1 MAGRIKGITIEIGG
15 ETRGLEQSL
24 SGVNKHIKTTQKE
37 LKDVERLLKL
47 DPTNTDLLRQKQEL
61 LAKAISGTEDK
72 LEQLK
77 EAERQAQEQFKRGEI
92 TKEQY
97 DALQREIIA
106 TEQELE
112 KLTEQA
118 DDSADALEQI
128 GEAAEKV
135 SDGASAVAE
144 KTRAMSTAATAAI
157 AAIGALALK
166 TSESAK
172 ELKST
177 ASVTGVSTDALQA
190 YAYAAQSVNIPI
202 ETLTDSMKDN
212 LAAMADARDETSE
225 QAQIYKQLGIE
236 VKEAD
241 GSLRNAEDVYWEVID
256 ALSEMENKTER
267 DATAMKLL
275 GESAREINPI
285 IDMGSQQFREMSAE
299 AESLGLILDSETLES
314 LDSIQDVLNKIKAQA
329 AASLAKASAKALTAL
344 TPVIEDVVGALS
356 EMLEYVAGLDERQ
369 IKFALSALGVVAII
383 SPLAGI
389 ISGIGTAIKGVTT
402 ALTFLNAHPII
413 AAATAVTALGVAIA
427 VAAKE
432 SEVTAEA
439 AQTMFDTIQSSA
451 AELTNSVA
459 DINATETAASNLI
472 DKLEELNEDGLDES
486 EISTYNATLDTLLAT
501 MPELASLIDTQTGEI
516 IGGTDALRQNTKA
529 WAQNAKQQAYNE
541 HLVAL
546 YKDQAAVQ
554 LELAENMQMLEEAN
568 AELEAA
574 EQNLI
579 ETQERLGDVAHDEAE
594 QNAQRNIELA
604 TAQARYDAAAVAV
617 ERYSTALEEDTAAIE
632 AATNEIA
639 EKEAV
644 IGTLIDAETEL
655 AATEATVTTAT
666 AEQAAAVNEIGAAWA
681 AAYNEA
687 KTSIDSQ
694 IGLFDVFTAEL
705 DEAYNSLTELTG
717 AMDTQ
722 AANITSY
729 ADNLAKAAQYGIDD
743 GLVASLA
750 DGSAESAAYIAAIV
764 EDIEEAGVTTE
775 GLGEDATAAVAE
787 FNSAYQK
794 TQQAKEYLAGT
805 IAGIETQLSVALQD
819 GSEFGVDLVRGMVS
833 GIQTQSST
841 LYSTISRVV
850 NNAINTARIAA
861 DTHSPSKKTKKIF
874 EDVGEGM
881 VVGLGNKEDDV
892 IREVHKVVD
901 HALAIDPHRAAI
913 DVGSA
918 MAGITS
924 GMLSAGVTNNNSRT
938 VQVTVQNT
946 FGEYDSAAG
955 NAAANDLVR
964 QINRALGRA
973 L

>member
-15 ETRGLEQSL
+15 KTDGLEQSL
-24 SGVNKHIKTTQKE
+24 SGVNKHIKSTQKE

-112 KLTEQA
+112 KLENRA
-118 DDSADALEQI
+118 SESSVALAKI
-128 GEAAEKV
+128 GHVAGEV
-135 SDGASAVAE
+135 SDGAGKVAD
-144 KTRAMSTAATAAI
+144 KTRGISTAATGAI
-157 AAIGALALK
+157 AAIGAMAVKAAVLSDDLNTLAKQTGFSTEEIQKMQYAADRIDVELETITK
-166 TSESAK
+166 SAAKMTKNLTSTSSE
-172 ELKST
+172 
-177 ASVTGVSTDALQA
+177 VTGAWDRLGISIRDSNGELRNSTDIFYETIAALSEVSNETERDTLAMTLFGKSANELAGIIDDGGAALRALGSEAKDLGLILDQETLDSLNETNDILDKIKAQATATIAKSGAKALQA
-190 YAYAAQSVNIPI
+190 LTPIIEDAA
-202 ETLTDSMKDN
+202 
-212 LAAMADARDETSE
+212 
-225 QAQIYKQLGIE
+225 
-236 VKEAD
+236 
-241 GSLRNAEDVYWEVID
+241 D
-256 ALSEMENKTER
+256 ALSEM
-267 DATAMKLL
+267 
-275 GESAREINPI
+275 
-285 IDMGSQQFREMSAE
+285 
-299 AESLGLILDSETLES
+299 LDYIA
-314 LDSIQDVLNKIKAQA
+314 D
-329 AASLAKASAKALTAL
+329 
-344 TPVIEDVVGALS
+344 
-356 EMLEYVAGLDERQ
+356 LDERQ

-389 ISGIGTAIKGVTT
+389 IGGIGTAIKGVTT

-427 VAAKE
+427 AAAKE

-439 AQTMFDTIQSSA
+439 AQNMFDTIQSSA
-451 AELTNSVA
+451 AELTQSVA
-459 DINATETAASNLI
+459 DINATESAAANLI
-472 DKLEELNEDGLDES
+472 DRLEELNEDGLDES
-486 EISTYNATLDTLLAT
+486 EVSTYNATLDTLLAT
-501 MPELASLIDTQTGEI
+501 MPELASLIDAQTGEI

-594 QNAQRNIELA
+594 QNAQRNIELS

-617 ERYSTALEEDTAAIE
+617 ERYSTALEEDRAALEEANTA
-632 AATNEIA
+632 IA
-639 EKEAV
+639 ENEAV

-729 ADNLAKAAQYGIDD
+729 ADNLAKAAQYGIDE

-794 TQQAKEYLAGT
+794 TQQAREYLAGT

-841 LYSTISRVV
+841 LYNTISRVV

>member
-24 SGVNKHIKTTQKE
+24 SGVNKHIKTTQQE

-61 LAKAISGTEDK
+61 LAKAINSTEDK

-77 EAERQAQEQFKRGEI
+77 DAERQAQEQFKRGEI
-92 TKEQY
+92 SKEQY

-112 KLTEQA
+112 KLEDRA
-118 DDSADALEQI
+118 SESSVALAKI
-128 GEAAEKV
+128 GHIAGEV
-135 SDGASAVAE
+135 SDGAGKVAD
-144 KTRAMSTAATAAI
+144 KTRGISTAATGAI
-157 AAIGALALK
+157 AAIGAMALK
-166 TSESAK
+166 AAVLSDDLNTLANQTGFSTEELQKMQYAADRIDVELDTITKAAAKMTKNLTSTSSEVSGAWDRLGISIRDSNG
-172 ELKST
+172 ELRN
-177 ASVTGVSTDALQA
+177 STDIF
-190 YAYAAQSVNIPI
+190 Y
-202 ETLTDSMKDN
+202 ETV
-212 LAAMADARDETSE
+212 A
-225 QAQIYKQLGIE
+225 
-236 VKEAD
+236 
-241 GSLRNAEDVYWEVID
+241 
-256 ALSEMENKTER
+256 ALSEVSNETER
-267 DATAMKLL
+267 DTLAMTLFGK
-275 GESAREINPI
+275 SANELAGI
-285 IDMGSQQFREMSAE
+285 IDDGGAALRALGSE
-299 AESLGLILDSETLES
+299 AKDLGLILDQETLDS
-314 LDSIQDVLNKIKAQA
+314 LNETNDIIDKIKAQA
-329 AASLAKASAKALTAL
+329 TATIAKSGAKALQAL
-344 TPVIEDVVGALS
+344 TPVIEDAADALS
-356 EMLEYVAGLDERQ
+356 EMLDYIADLDERQ

-389 ISGIGTAIKGVTT
+389 IGGISTAIKGVTT

-459 DINATETAASNLI
+459 DINATETAATNLI

-516 IGGTDALRQNTKA
+516 SGGTDALRQNTKA

-541 HLVAL
+541 HLVKL

-554 LELAENMQMLEEAN
+554 LELAENMQLLEEAN
-568 AELEAA
+568 AELAEAEAYRNELLTEMDAVSVDNTERLKELSYALEAA
-574 EQNLI
+574 SSQSSLAAES
-579 ETQERLGDVAHDEAE
+579 VAYYTELVNQD
-594 QNAQRNIELA
+594 NA
-604 TAQARYDAAAVAV
+604 
-617 ERYSTALEEDTAAIE
+617 ALEEANAA
-632 AATNEIA
+632 IA

-644 IGTLIDAETEL
+644 IGTLIEAETEL
-655 AATEATVTTAT
+655 ATTEATVTTAT
-666 AEQAAAVNEIGAAWA
+666 EEQAAAVNEIGAAWA
-681 AAYNEA
+681 EAYNEA

-705 DEAYNSLTELTG
+705 DEAYSSLAGLTG

-750 DGSAESAAYIAAIV
+750 DGSAESAAYIAAII

-794 TQQAKEYLAGT
+794 TEQAKEYLAGT
-805 IAGIETQLSVALQD
+805 IAGIETQLSVALSD

-833 GIQTQSST
+833 GIETKSST
-841 LYSTISRVV
+841 LYATVSRVV
-850 NNAINTARIAA
+850 NNAIATARAVA
-861 DTHSPSKKTKKIF
+861 DTHSPSKKTTKIF

-881 VVGLGNKEDDV
+881 IVGLGNKEDEV
-892 IREVHKVVD
+892 IREMHKVVD
-901 HALAIDPHRAAI
+901 HALAIDPHRAAV

-924 GMLSAGVTNNNSRT
+924 GMLSAGVSNNTTRT
-938 VQVTVQNT
+938 VQVTVQNS

-973 L
+973 F